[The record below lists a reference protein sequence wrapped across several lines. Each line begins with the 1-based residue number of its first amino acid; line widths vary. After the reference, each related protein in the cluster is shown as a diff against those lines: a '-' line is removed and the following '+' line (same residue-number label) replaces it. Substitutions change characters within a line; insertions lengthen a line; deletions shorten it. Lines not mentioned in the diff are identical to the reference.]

1 MKGADM
7 PKRGPEEIDL
17 LPNEYKVK
25 SGKRKE
31 PILGEQWYVGVAYF
45 VGFTIAIMIVHL
57 WRG

>member
-1 MKGADM
+1 M

-31 PILGEQWYVGVAYF
+31 PILGDQWHVGVAYF